1 MKCCFQTLGRH
12 AIAGFT
18 ELVLLVFIS
27 FVSLQEHQ
35 VGVEH
40 AEETYDKFEGICSTS
55 GGIKFVLLL
64 NE

>member
-1 MKCCFQTLGRH
+1 MKCCFQTLGLH
-12 AIAGFT
+12 AIAGFI

-40 AEETYDKFEGICSTS
+40 AEETSDKFEGICSTS
-55 GGIKFVLLL
+55 GGIKFVLLS